1 MIKSPEILEEFEKN
15 IALDPRLKMN
25 YKEALKIFEALWHEA
40 VVLERIPH
48 KNKLEDIE
56 KDIELASNLKRL
68 GEKQFLK
75 N

>member
-15 IALDPRLKMN
+15 IALDPRLKMT
-25 YKEALKIFEALWHEA
+25 YKKSLKIFESLWHEA

-48 KNKLEDIE
+48 KNKLEDIG